1 MIKDGY
7 VNIGGGYIPSMLS
20 GVPGKDEDGNAVNFV
35 AKPCPYCGHGDQE
48 LEINDIY
55 RPAGYRLVCEKCH
68 RGVDPAL
75 EDYAYFHDDGLIA
88 AIKSWNLMCDTK
100 ALEDAGELLLPEG
113 FESPEESFAN
123 VPEGYMRSHGKLIDL
138 KTGNI
143 KEE

>member
-68 RGVDPAL
+68 RGVDLAL